1 MISKLFDPALMKR
14 FFLALREEGPV
25 QALRKVRTYL
35 GMVRRGGGR
44 SSVMP
49 TGRLISTDHLYL
61 NGIWQDLARGNG
73 FHISQPPAVLNRR
86 RKIALIGDLNLPQ
99 CRKYRIEQLADFW
112 QGRGVDVTYAHY
124 QDVPRCVN
132 ALQDATHLF
141 EYRLQNFP
149 VVTMYRYEAR
159 RLRLPILYD
168 LDDPLFS
175 ISAYETYENMKAV
188 EPELKAHF
196 LSEAP
201 KYLEAMNGADMLTVS
216 TPGMVEHTRM
226 YSPRPVHLR
235 RNFADAE
242 TLEQGRDALTRR
254 EDDGLFRAVFASGSR
269 GHEVDFALVQEAV
282 IDFLDADKSRRLMIL
297 GHFDEGLLPNALQ
310 DRIERHG
317 FSTYG
322 AYLATLAQAD
332 CALMPLTDDIFNR
345 CKSAV
350 RVIDAA
356 SVQVPSIVGAVGD
369 LHNVVVPGQ
378 TGFVAQ
384 TPSDWRDALEALARD
399 RGLRRQI
406 GHAARRD
413 LETRWGANGGAH
425 IIDPAVLDWVH
436 G

>member
-1 MISKLFDPALMKR
+1 MISKLLDPVLIKR
-14 FFLALREEGPV
+14 FFTALREEGPR
-25 QALRKVRTYL
+25 QALRKVRVYL
-35 GMVRRGGGR
+35 GMIWRGGGR
-44 SSVMP
+44 SSVMAA
-49 TGRLISTDHLYL
+49 GRAPSTDHLYL
-61 NGIWQDLARGNG
+61 NGIWQDLARGHG
-73 FHISQPPAVLNRR
+73 FHVSQPPAVLARR

-99 CRKYRIEQLADFW
+99 CRKYRIEQLAGFW
-112 QGRGVDVTYAHY
+112 QGRGVDVTFAHY

-159 RLRLPILYD
+159 RLRLPVLYD

-175 ISAYETYENMKAV
+175 VSAYETYENMQAV
-188 EPELKAHF
+188 EPALKAHF

-216 TPGMVEHTRM
+216 TPGMVEHTRL
-226 YSPRPVHLR
+226 YTRRPVHLR

-242 TLEQGRDALTRR
+242 TLEQGRDVLARR
-254 EDDGLFRAVFASGSR
+254 QEDGLFRAVFASGSR
-269 GHEVDFALVQEAV
+269 GHEVDFALIQDAV
-282 IDFLDADKSRRLMIL
+282 IGFLDADKTRRLMIL
-297 GHFDEGLLPNALQ
+297 GHFDETLLPKALH

-356 SVQVPSIVGAVGD
+356 AVQVPSIVGTVGD

-378 TGFVAQ
+378 TGFVAR
-384 TPSDWRDALEALARD
+384 TASGWRDAMEALARD
-399 RGLRRQI
+399 RSLRHQM
-406 GHAARRD
+406 GKAARQD
-413 LETRWGANGGAH
+413 LETRWGANDGAH
-425 IIDPAVLDWVH
+425 IISPEVLDWVH
-436 G
+436 V